1 MQTILAKRNNL
12 RGAQE
17 SVKIQKI
24 KLVKEPTQP
33 RGLAF
38 AGFALDAESVSKAL
52 ENTEIAYLTVTT
64 TCWKLWVRDQR
75 VMENADCGM

>member
-1 MQTILAKRNNL
+1 
-12 RGAQE
+12 
-17 SVKIQKI
+17 VKIQKI
-24 KLVKEPTQP
+24 KLVREPKKTQP

-64 TCWKLWVRDQR
+64 ILEIMGQGSTGNGKRGLRD
-75 VMENADCGM
+75 VSKTLVN